1 MSKIEVNTVLAPS
14 LGQETDKNILLEQF
28 ESLTNSGIWE
38 FNYDTYKMYWS
49 DGLFRMLGY
58 ARSEIEVDVDTVMKN
73 IHPTDREYA
82 ETTFRNFLEG
92 KCNYELKKRL
102 IRKDGKIIW
111 VAAKG
116 HSIVDPMT
124 GEKKFIGVLQNIN
137 QQTQMKE
144 KLKTAKKRNRS
155 LIDNLDGIF
164 WEADAETFEF
174 NYLSPQVERIT
185 GYTAEEW
192 MATKDFWQSHIHPQ
206 DRDRVVQICHIETQN
221 LKDHAFDYR
230 FVTKDGRI
238 IWLNDRVKVITK
250 KGKPYLMQGMMV
262 EITREKEI
270 ELALQKE
277 INLNQS
283 LIQQLPSVFFIFD
296 TNGKFQ
302 LWNRLLEEVT
312 GYTSTEIENMSPEEF
327 FTVKDQNVFDRHI
340 NQRIGEKSID
350 VELTIVSKKGKK
362 IPFLFSVSHLDYQDK
377 RCIFGTGQNISEL
390 VESRR
395 STAQLIERFQKVT
408 QATSDAIW
416 DYDSVKNSLY
426 WGEGFL
432 TLFGYDPLIVEPS
445 IEYLVSLIH
454 PEDRNR
460 IFKLI
465 QSYLNPSSTKNN
477 WLEEYRFMKNDG
489 TYVDV
494 LDKAIFIRNEEG
506 QVTRVVG
513 AMQDISRQK
522 EQEKSLKSLNERLEK
537 NVEKLAISNL
547 ELQQFAFVASH
558 DLQEPL
564 RMISSFMGLLERKYA
579 HVLDDKALEYIS
591 FATNGAKQMK
601 GIILDLLELSKVGKM
616 AEDKNRLAIDG
627 LIQEISHYLKK
638 QILEKNVTL
647 KWDKLPVIDSY
658 KTPLFQIFQNLIGNA
673 IKFSREDVAPVI
685 SISSRELADFWEFS
699 VQDNGIGIEPDYF
712 KKIFVIFQRLHVQH
726 DYEGTGIGLAIVKK
740 SVEFLE
746 GQIQLESQLGIGSKF
761 TFTVKK
767 NPALNT

>member
-58 ARSEIEVDVDTVMKN
+58 ARSEIEVDVNTVMKN

-174 NYLSPQVERIT
+174 NYLSPQVKRIT

-362 IPFLFSVSHLDYQDK
+362 IPFLFCVSHLDYQDK

-416 DYDSVKNSLY
+416 DYDSVKNSLH

-564 RMISSFMGLLERKYA
+564 RMISSFIGLLERKYA

-685 SISSRELADFWEFS
+685 SISSRELPDFWEFS
-699 VQDNGIGIEPDYF
+699 VQDNGIGIDPDYF

-767 NPALNT
+767 KPALNT